1 MYEVNMKKCGIYK
14 ITNTKN
20 NFYYIGSSVDITS
33 RFCNHRSSLRKNS
46 HNNPKLQNA
55 WNKYGEH
62 CFSFEIVELCDPT
75 KLYRIEQKHLNKI
88 KGCSKTYNI
97 VFIVGGFPDSA
108 GHKNPRWI
116 NVSHNKKKIIKQY
129 WRKHHTVK
137 TIQFMKDEFG
147 YGGSIARRVIKE
159 IKDELNMPNRMKD
172 NTIYHFKNLKTGESF
187 KGTRQHFIKQYDI
200 CCTTVSELV
209 VAKTLQTRSGWII
222 SQSSKT

>member
-1 MYEVNMKKCGIYK
+1 MKKCGIYK
-14 ITNTKN
+14 IINTKN
-20 NFYYIGSSVDITS
+20 DFYYIGSSVDITS
-33 RFCNHRSSLRKNS
+33 RFGNHRSSLRKNT

-62 CFSFEIVELCDPT
+62 CFNFEIVELCDPK
-75 KLYRIEQKHLNKI
+75 KLYHIEQKYLNKI
-88 KGCSKTYNI
+88 RNCSKTYNI

-129 WRKHHTVK
+129 WQEHHTVK

-147 YGGSIARRVIKE
+147 YGGSIARRIIKE

-172 NTIYHFKNLKTGESF
+172 NTIYHFKNLKTGENF
-187 KGTRQHFIKQYDI
+187 KGTRQYFIKQYNI
-200 CCTTVSELV
+200 CYTTVSELV
-209 VAKTLQTRSGWII
+209 LGKILQTRSGWIV